1 MNKYFALTSDEKLVT
16 IEAED
21 IGDALENE
29 PDNTVWLF
37 SEATVAEL
45 GGKIS
50 EALHARRLF
59 VVRLSEPHE
68 DDRLFVVAASC
79 RGEAYQAAVDRSIG
93 EVCSV
98 TFVELDQVLAEYG
111 GCLEVLG

>member
-1 MNKYFALTSDEKLVT
+1 MSKYFALTSDEKLAT
-16 IEAED
+16 IEAESL
-21 IGDALENE
+21 GDALEKE

-37 SEATVAEL
+37 DEARVAEL

-50 EALHARRLF
+50 EALHAKRLF
-59 VVRLSEPHE
+59 AVRLFEPGE
-68 DDRLFVVAASC
+68 DDRLFVVAAAD
-79 RGEAYQAAVDRSIG
+79 RGGAYGAAVDRSIG

-98 TFVELDQVLAEYG
+98 TFVELDQILAEYG

>member
-1 MNKYFALTSDEKLVT
+1 MSKYFALTSDEKLVT

-45 GGKIS
+45 GRKIS
-50 EALHARRLF
+50 EALG
-59 VVRLSEPHE
+59 
-68 DDRLFVVAASC
+68 VAK
-79 RGEAYQAAVDRSIG
+79 
-93 EVCSV
+93 
-98 TFVELDQVLAEYG
+98 
-111 GCLEVLG
+111 